1 MFNFILN
8 LPDLILVLLGFFL
21 LVSGGESIVQG
32 AITLARRINVSPLLI
47 GFTIVAVGTSLPEL
61 AVTIKAV
68 SSNSQELVDL
78 AVGGVLG
85 SNVANIMLVLGT
97 AAMLGAC
104 DEQGLGIKKDAVAV
118 MVASVILLITVM
130 LGEISRLIGTL
141 MLLSLIFYYIYSY
154 KYSKK
159 LGIDEEID
167 ETWIGEN
174 IILAMI
180 ITGIGGIM
188 IFLGAEFLIEGSTG
202 LANSMGVP
210 ETIVGL
216 SVIALG
222 TSLPELAVTVVAA
235 LRGHE
240 GVAIGNIL
248 GSNVINILGI
258 LGVSA
263 AYAGLIEI
271 SNEFAG
277 RDIWI
282 VLITS
287 GIIAIMLLGERRI
300 GKKMGATMVAGYLFY
315 MIFLYTL

>member
-1 MFNFILN
+1 MFDSILD

-21 LVSGGESIVQG
+21 LVSGGESMVQG
-32 AITLARRINVSPLLI
+32 AITLARRVNVSPLLI

-141 MLLSLIFYYIYSY
+141 MLLLLIFYYIYSY

-287 GIIAIMLLGERRI
+287 GIIAIMLLAERRI